1 MSTEV
6 RVKHTTPAVM
16 AALDQQI
23 ASAAVLSVKY
33 KKFHWY
39 ISGPFFK
46 SLHDLFDVHYEQLV
60 EIIDDLAERSRAI
73 GGYPVGTL
81 REFLELSLVT
91 DADGTMFSP
100 LEMVEMLHADT
111 DKIIDTLHDHIELAT
126 KDNDPGTAD
135 ILTSTVQV
143 YQKQA
148 WFLAETKARKAL
160 SEF

>member
-16 AALDQQI
+16 ASLDQQI
-23 ASAAVLSVKY
+23 ASAAILSVKY

-39 ISGPFFK
+39 VSGPFFK
-46 SLHDLFDVHYEQLV
+46 PLHDLFDEHYRQLV

-73 GGYPVGTL
+73 GGYPVGTT

-91 DADGTMFSP
+91 DAEGTMFSP

-111 DKIIDTLHDHIELAT
+111 DKIIDTLHHQIELAT

-135 ILTSTVQV
+135 ILTSIVQI

-148 WFLAETKARKAL
+148 WYLAETKARKAL

>member
-6 RVKHTTPAVM
+6 RVKHTTPAIM
-16 AALDQQI
+16 ASLDQQI
-23 ASAAVLSVKY
+23 ASASVLSLKY

-46 SLHDLFDVHYEQLV
+46 VLHDLFHEHYEQLE

-73 GGYPVGTL
+73 GGYPVGTM

-111 DKIIDTLHDHIELAT
+111 DKIIDALHEHIELAA
-126 KDNDPGTAD
+126 KEHDHGTAD
-135 ILTSTVQV
+135 ILTSVVQI

>member
-16 AALDQQI
+16 AALDQHI
-23 ASAAVLSVKY
+23 ASAAMLSTKY

-39 ISGPFFK
+39 VSGPFFK
-46 SLHDLFDVHYEQLV
+46 SLHELFDEHYKQLID
-60 EIIDDLAERSRAI
+60 IIDDLAERSRAI
-73 GGYPVGTL
+73 GGYPVGTM
-81 REFLELSLVT
+81 REFIELSLVS

-100 LEMVEMLHADT
+100 LEMVETLHADT
-111 DKIIDTLHDHIELAT
+111 DKIIDALHEHIQLAT

-135 ILTSTVQV
+135 ILTQVTQV

-148 WFLAETKARKAL
+148 WYLAETKARKVL
-160 SEF
+160 GEF

>member
-46 SLHDLFDVHYEQLV
+46 PLHDLFDAHYEQLV

-91 DADGTMFSP
+91 DADGTLFSP

-111 DKIIDTLHDHIELAT
+111 DKIIDTLHEHIELAT

>member
-39 ISGPFFK
+39 VSGPFFK
-46 SLHDLFDVHYEQLV
+46 SLHDLFDTHYNQLV

-73 GGYPVGTL
+73 GGYPVGTA

-100 LEMVEMLHADT
+100 LEMVEILHADT
-111 DKIIDTLHDHIELAT
+111 DKIIDTLHEHIELAT

-135 ILTSTVQV
+135 ILTSIVQV